1 LTYLIFYSFAQ
12 PYISKNRVTM
22 EILTE
27 YLVLVLSYHMFL
39 FTDFTD
45 MEVNYALGLSFVFNL
60 VVMLAINMFNMF
72 KNTYMKYLSQ

>member
-1 LTYLIFYSFAQ
+1 
-12 PYISKNRVTM
+12 M